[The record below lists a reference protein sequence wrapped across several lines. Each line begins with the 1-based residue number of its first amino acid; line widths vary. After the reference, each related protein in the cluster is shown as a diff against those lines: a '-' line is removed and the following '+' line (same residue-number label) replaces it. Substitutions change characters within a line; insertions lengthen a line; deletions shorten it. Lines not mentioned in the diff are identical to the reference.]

1 MITCWVLA
9 GILGAVILLH
19 LLVEVHYFLR
29 MFLTVFLA
37 RFCKKKIHILDEA
50 SVYGICTTTDVDTLL
65 YHMNNARYLRELDF
79 ARADFYER
87 TGLYREICSQGS
99 GVVQGAATI
108 RYRRFLKPLTIY
120 KITSK
125 IIYWDEKTI
134 FMEHRFVTPSDGFIR
149 AIAICRQ
156 RLLDCSAETVMG
168 TLVDRGVKQNGNV
181 EAGVTQIT
189 HVRPEI
195 PPEVARWLESNE
207 ISSAI
212 LRQSIIPTMNTTTTA
227 TTTTMTTTTTTT
239 TTTTPSN
246 C

>member
-1 MITCWVLA
+1 MVTCWVLV
-9 GILGAVILLH
+9 GVLAVVVLLYG
-19 LLVEVHYFLR
+19 LVELHYFLR

-37 RFCKKKIHILDEA
+37 RYCKKRVHILDET
-50 SVYGICTTTDVDTLL
+50 VIYGICTTTDVDALL

-87 TGLYREICSQGS
+87 TDLYREVCSQGS

-108 RYRRFLKPLTIY
+108 RYRRFIKPLTIF

-125 IIYWDEKTI
+125 IIYWDERSF
-134 FMEHRFVTPSDGFIR
+134 FMEHRFITPGDGFIR

-156 RLLDCSAETVMG
+156 RLLDCNAETVIG
-168 TLVDRGVKQNGNV
+168 TLLNRRVKQNVNV
-181 EAGVTQIT
+181 EAGVTQ
-189 HVRPEI
+189 VSPLRPEM
-195 PPEVARWLESNE
+195 PLEVSRWMESNE
-207 ISSAI
+207 ISSAM
-212 LRQSIIPTMNTTTTA
+212 LRQVPVA

-239 TTTTPSN
+239 ATTTIITH

>member
-1 MITCWVLA
+1 MELVRMITCWVLT
-9 GILGAVILLH
+9 GVFGTLVLLYG
-19 LLVEVHYFLR
+19 LIEVHYFLR
-29 MFLTVFLA
+29 MFFTVFFA
-37 RFCKKKIHILDEA
+37 RFCKKKVHILDETT
-50 SVYGICTTTDVDTLL
+50 VYGICATTDVDTLL

-87 TGLYREICSQGS
+87 TSLYREICSQGS

-108 RYRRFLKPLTIY
+108 RYRRFVKPLSIY

-125 IIYWDEKTI
+125 IIYWDEKSV
-134 FMEHRFVTPSDGFIR
+134 FMEHRFITPNDGFVR

-156 RLLDCSAETVMG
+156 RLLDCSAEAVIGSLME
-168 TLVDRGVKQNGNV
+168 RGVKQNDGL
-181 EAGVTQIT
+181 EAGVTQIP

-207 ISSAI
+207 ISSSL
-212 LRQSIIPTMNTTTTA
+212 LRQAATVTT
-227 TTTTMTTTTTTT
+227 
-239 TTTTPSN
+239 N